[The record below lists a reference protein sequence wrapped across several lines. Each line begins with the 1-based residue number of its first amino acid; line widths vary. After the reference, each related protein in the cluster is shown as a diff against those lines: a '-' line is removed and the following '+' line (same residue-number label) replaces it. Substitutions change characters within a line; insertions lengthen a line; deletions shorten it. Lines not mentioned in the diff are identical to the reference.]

1 MAQNVIGGNQ
11 ECCISEFCL
20 ETETSV
26 MLLLFFSAISP
37 KLLPNVQVYYREEE
51 EFEDNFLLRNW
62 SAFQQSS
69 N

>member
-1 MAQNVIGGNQ
+1 MLYFR
-11 ECCISEFCL
+11 EFCL

-51 EFEDNFLLRNW
+51 EFEDNFL
-62 SAFQQSS
+62 
-69 N
+69 